1 LEPDDQMTFKIT
13 SLEFG
18 EGQPLPRRFTCDGMD
33 ISPPLNWKNDPA
45 GTISFTLVV
54 NDPDA
59 PAGGWV
65 HWLLFNIPAETR
77 QLAEGIP
84 AEKVLPDGTLQ
95 GRNSWHQVRYGGP
108 CPPSGIHHYYFKL
121 YALDCKM
128 KMEGEVERREIKYC
142 LQGHILVQTQLMGI
156 YSRGK

>member
-1 LEPDDQMTFKIT
+1 MELNDQMTFKIT
-13 SLEFG
+13 SPEFRD
-18 EGQPLPRRFTCDGMD
+18 GQPLPRRFTCDGMD
-33 ISPPLNWKNDPA
+33 ISPPLNWEDAPA

-59 PAGGWV
+59 PTGDWV
-65 HWLLFNIPAETR
+65 HWLLFNIPAETH

-84 AEKVLPDGTLQ
+84 AEKFLPDGALQ

-121 YALDCKM
+121 YALDCKL
-128 KMEGEVERREIKYC
+128 KIEGGVERQEIIYGM
-142 LQGHILVQTQLMGI
+142 QGHILAQTQLMGI
-156 YSRGK
+156 YSRDK